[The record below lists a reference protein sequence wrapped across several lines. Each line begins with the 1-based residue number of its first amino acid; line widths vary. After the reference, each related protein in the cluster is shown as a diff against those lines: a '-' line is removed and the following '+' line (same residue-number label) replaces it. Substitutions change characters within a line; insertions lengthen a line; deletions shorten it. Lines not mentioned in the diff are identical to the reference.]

1 MPEDRTT
8 TRRQFLSLHGAA
20 AIAGCAGVNLSV
32 CNDAMATSSAHW
44 NRMPHPPV
52 HASGPNGAVIS
63 GFCAPA
69 FRSVFDA
76 FVANF
81 NHRGELGASIGVT
94 FKGVPVLEAWGG
106 WADTF
111 APTHTVP
118 WNRDTVCLAFSCTK
132 GATALAAHTLIAG
145 GLLDLDKPVAFYWPE
160 FALNGKSAITVR
172 MVMQHAAGLAAIPFT
187 SPVPIG
193 GWADW
198 TTMTNLIGGMAPWWE
213 PGTAHGYHAM
223 TFGWLVGELVRRVSS
238 ISIGQYFANTIA
250 TPLGLDFWIGAPAH
264 VLPRVSPM
272 LPNTDPPGNDP
283 FTVKMLTDPAS
294 MQSAVFFNMGGWFGL
309 PPATPPVYNSTTSL
323 QAQIPAAGGITNG
336 RGLATM
342 YAALANGG
350 ALGSTQLLPA
360 EYAAQI
366 GAIHSAL
373 PIDRTV
379 LMKTR
384 FGYGFHGSID
394 NRNVG
399 PGRSVILGTTA
410 FGHAAFG
417 GSIGFADPTEQ
428 VSLGYTMNRMGAG
441 AGLND
446 RGQSLVDALYKTLGY
461 TSNKYGFW
469 TRAAHSDGFPRR
481 DTD

>member
-1 MPEDRTT
+1 VTEASTT
-8 TRRQFLSLHGAA
+8 TRRQFMSLHGAA
-20 AIAGCAGVNLSV
+20 AIAGCTGVNLSV
-32 CNDAMATSSAHW
+32 CDSAMANSAHW
-44 NRMPHPPV
+44 HGTPHPAV
-52 HASGPNGAVIS
+52 HASGPNGALIR

-69 FRSVFDA
+69 FRPVFEA

-81 NHRGELGASIGVT
+81 SNRGEIGASIGVT
-94 FKGVPVLEAWGG
+94 FKGAPVLEAWGG

-111 APTHTVP
+111 ATAHTVP

-132 GATALAAHTLIAG
+132 GATALAAHTLIAQ

-160 FALNGKSAITVR
+160 FAVNGKSAITVR
-172 MVMQHAAGLAAIPFT
+172 MVLQHAAGLAAIPFT
-187 SPVPIG
+187 SPVPMG

-198 TTMTNLIGGMAPWWE
+198 TTMTSLIAGMAPWWE

-223 TFGWLVGELVRRVSS
+223 TFGWLVGELVRRVTS
-238 ISIGQYFANTIA
+238 ISIGQYFADTIA
-250 TPLGLDFWIGAPAH
+250 TRLGLDFWIGAPAH
-264 VLPRVSPM
+264 VLARVSPM

-294 MQSAVFFNMGGWFGL
+294 LQSAVFFNMGGWFGI
-309 PPATPPVYNSTTSL
+309 PPATPPAYNNPASL

-336 RGLATM
+336 RSLATM

-350 ALGSTQLLPA
+350 ALGSTRILPA

-366 GAIHSAL
+366 GAIHSAS

-399 PGRSVILGTTA
+399 PGQSAILGLTA
-410 FGHAAFG
+410 FGHAGFG

-428 VSLGYTMNRMGAG
+428 VSFGYTMNRMGAG
-441 AGLND
+441 SGLNE
-446 RGQSLVDALYKTLGY
+446 RGQSLVDALYKTMGY
-461 TSNKYGFW
+461 TSNQYGFW
-469 TRAAHSDGFPRR
+469 TRARSQGSPRK